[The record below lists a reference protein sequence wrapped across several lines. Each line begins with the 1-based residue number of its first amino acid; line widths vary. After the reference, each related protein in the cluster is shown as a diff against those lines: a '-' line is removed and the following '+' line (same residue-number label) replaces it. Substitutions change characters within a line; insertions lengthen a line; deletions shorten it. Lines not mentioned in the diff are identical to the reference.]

1 MKIDTIL
8 GKLWVMAGILLLNIS
23 SVFGQNTIMVTEL
36 VSPDAIVIFYVG
48 DFNFTNA
55 SANPLIFKY
64 RLSARTYP
72 AKMKI
77 VFGMTATVPSLN
89 LNNEEIFFVETDS
102 FKIVRPVIISNREID
117 ESTSTITDVTGE
129 DVTFNVIETRQL
141 EGALQDK
148 LVKSVTQSGK
158 LPAGKYI
165 LFFKVTSSSADVDN
179 NFEDKII
186 DITNPTT
193 LDLVGPGG
201 FLSEEFEIFTLFPIF
216 QWESQGCEYA
226 IRVSQYD
233 PLIHSSVEEA
243 LNDISNLPFPDDGS
257 YFAGDDGEG
266 LESTTLQYPLSG
278 AKQLEYGKTYVW
290 SVKKTCI
297 TTAGEEERNS
307 DIYAFKIAN
316 ITGGGDDSGAGI
328 TGGVITDPVIA
339 ALQTIFGD
347 VFEAIFS
354 GDGELAGY
362 TIVSNILLNDETA
375 TAGAVSDLAE
385 KMLSGEVGPVQIE
398 IQ

>member
-36 VSPDAIVIFYVG
+36 VSPDAIVIFYAG

-77 VFGMTATVPSLN
+77 VFGMTATVPSLG

-102 FKIVRPVIISNREID
+102 FKIENPVIISNREID
-117 ESTSTITDVTGE
+117 ESTSTITDVTGQT
-129 DVTFNVIETRQL
+129 VNFNVIETRQL
-141 EGALQDK
+141 EGALQDD
-148 LVKSVTQSGK
+148 LVESVTQSGK

-307 DIYAFKIAN
+307 DIYAFRIAN

-328 TGGVITDPVIA
+328 TGGVINDPVIA